1 MPASVI
7 NVLLGLASA
16 EFIASFSVSDCLTIH
31 WVRSL
36 NMTIPKETNPC
47 VRGQRSPLFMAL
59 ESLFHILRAGQSWQ
73 FAFKTLL
80 SKVTFCWVYLSDSG
94 HLSWCS
100 FQIWNSFWRYS
111 LGAITGLGNRVIN
124 QKPPHGHY
132 GNRQALSHGKHYWRV
147 GTMFSS
153 SSVCDH
159 KPVDIVGLIWSY
171 YCLCELKG
179 TALRPHFW
187 GKTVSYL
194 REYFM
199 IVDLNLSIS
208 FGIIQQCVVFLFKG
222 KS

>member
-31 WVRSL
+31 WVVSL
-36 NMTIPKETNPC
+36 KMTVPKERNWR

-59 ESLFHILRAGQSWQ
+59 ESLFHILRARQSWQ
-73 FAFKTLL
+73 FAFKALR

-100 FQIWNSFWRYS
+100 SQIWNSCWRYS
-111 LGAITGLGNRVIN
+111 QGAITVPGNKVIN
-124 QKPPHGHY
+124 QKLPHDHY
-132 GNRQALSHGKHYWRV
+132 GNRQALSHCKHYWRV

-159 KPVDIVGLIWSY
+159 KPVDIIDLIWSY
-171 YCLCELKG
+171 YCLCGLKG
-179 TALRPHFW
+179 TALRLHVG
-187 GKTVSYL
+187 GK
-194 REYFM
+194 
-199 IVDLNLSIS
+199 
-208 FGIIQQCVVFLFKG
+208 
-222 KS
+222 